1 MHEFPL
7 ALGFFNSVLL
17 CCLVLLGGPVR
28 RQELDSVIL
37 VGPLCDSMVKVV
49 LREMTAD
56 CLKMIFVASIF
67 KALRASVL
75 LEWGALLWAAIY

>member
-37 VGPLCDSMVKVV
+37 VGPLCGSMVK
-49 LREMTAD
+49 L
-56 CLKMIFVASIF
+56 CLEK
-67 KALRASVL
+67 
-75 LEWGALLWAAIY
+75 